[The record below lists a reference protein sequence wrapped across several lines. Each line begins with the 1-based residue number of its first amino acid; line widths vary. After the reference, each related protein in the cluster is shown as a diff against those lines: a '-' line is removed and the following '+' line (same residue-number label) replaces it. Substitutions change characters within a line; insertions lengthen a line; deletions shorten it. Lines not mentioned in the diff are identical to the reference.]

1 MAISA
6 FEAPFDG
13 APFDYTP
20 FGQAPFDE
28 LRVCDRVFDRVSD
41 RTGKAQAFHPN
52 AVPGS
57 F

>member
-28 LRVCDRVFDRVSD
+28 LRVCDRVSD
-41 RTGKAQAFHPN
+41 RTGKDRGHQPY